1 MDLGSFNLQ
10 GLAIGFTVMVAIG
23 GIAYVFLYP
32 YLSGDARANER
43 QKALSSNLPNVRVS
57 AKSSTDDRRDK
68 VTKALKD
75 LDQKYETKKKV
86 TLEMK
91 IAQAGLEISNTK
103 FIMISI
109 LTAAVG
115 ILFIYSFTLDIY
127 IAGIG
132 SFAVGIGL
140 PLWVLHYLKNKRID
154 KFINEFPNAMDVIVR
169 GIKSG
174 LPLGD
179 CLKIIANEA
188 PEPIKSEFKNIC
200 DIQSM
205 GVSVTDAVGKLYERL
220 PIAEANFFGIVIAI
234 QSKAGGNLSEALG
247 NLSRVLR
254 ERKKMKGKVQ
264 AMSMEAKAS
273 AGIIASLP
281 IVVMILLSIS
291 SPGYVS
297 LLWTTD
303 VGKVSMGGGFLMM
316 MCGILMMKKM
326 IHFDM

>member
-1 MDLGSFNLQ
+1 MDLGSINLQ
-10 GLAIGFTVMVAIG
+10 GLAVGFTAMVAIG
-23 GIAYVFLYP
+23 GLSYVFLYP
-32 YLSGDARANER
+32 YLSGDVRATER
-43 QKALSSNLPNVRVS
+43 QKALASNEPNVRASVRN
-57 AKSSTDDRRDK
+57 STDDRREK
-68 VTKALKD
+68 VSKAIKE
-75 LDQKYETKKKV
+75 LDQKYESKKKV
-86 TLEMK
+86 TLAMK
-91 IAQAGLEISNTK
+91 IAQAGLEISNVK
-103 FIMISI
+103 FIFMSFF
-109 LTAAVG
+109 VG
-115 ILFIYSFTLDIY
+115 LLGLFFIYLFTMDIM
-127 IAGIG
+127 IASIG
-132 SFAVGIGL
+132 SFALGIGL
-140 PLWVLHYLKNKRID
+140 PMWVLNFLKNKRIN
-154 KFINEFPNAMDVIVR
+154 KFIDEFPNAMDVIVR

-188 PEPIKSEFKNIC
+188 PEPVRTEFRNIC

-205 GVSVTDAVGKLYERL
+205 GVSVTDAVAKLYERL

-281 IVVMILLSIS
+281 VVVLILLSIS

-303 VGKVSMGGGFLMM
+303 VGKVSLGGGFIMM
-316 MCGILMMKKM
+316 MCGVLMMKKM